1 MFDIVK
7 LCHRPQNAGRR
18 LGEEASKMSPLD
30 CAHASGREVHEE
42 LLFFSPAAK
51 GMADHIAI
59 ILVQNAV

>member
-30 CAHASGREVHEE
+30 CAYAAGREVHEE
-42 LLFFSPAAK
+42 LLFFFAAAK
-51 GMADHIAI
+51 AMPDHIAI
-59 ILVQNAV
+59 ILDLEL